1 MHIRDWSSDVCST
14 DHNVGRLIPA
24 GTDAT
29 MNRVRVTAS
38 SKDAALRAAMH
49 AANQEHLIAPA
60 TAAEEHEAELA
71 QGPEAALGD
80 DPLGKVQG
88 EDFTSDDVMVE
99 ERPEGEGEE

>member
-1 MHIRDWSSDVCST
+1 MAASARSRSAATSASW
-14 DHNVGRLIPA
+14 GAAAAPA
-24 GTDAT
+24 
-29 MNRVRVTAS
+29 
-38 SKDAALRAAMH
+38 
-49 AANQEHLIAPA
+49 APA

-71 QGPEAALGD
+71 QGPEAAMGD

>member
-1 MHIRDWSSDVCST
+1 MLRRPPDST
-14 DHNVGRLIPA
+14 R
-24 GTDAT
+24 TDT
-29 MNRVRVTAS
+29 PFPDTTLFRSNRVRVTAS
-38 SKDAALRAAMH
+38 SKDAALRAAMR